1 MFIHQVLKSFHLFE
15 SHKGWIF
22 FYGYKPFIKINGC
35 HLNGSY
41 RVVLLATVV
50 LNANNELFL
59 IAYDIIEAEN
69 RK

>member
-1 MFIHQVLKSFHLFE
+1 MD
-15 SHKGWIF
+15 F

-35 HLNGSY
+35 NLNGSY